1 MIMKT
6 AMREKDTPFPVPDYR
21 FDQKNDMFKR
31 VLWDEKMKPYG
42 EQFYREIK
50 YQEKAGYRK
59 IDYAFRNASW
69 NLEWSAGFGNVRSN
83 SGLYSWEGVSDR
95 IKAYVEAGGSV
106 RESPQEMSRIIKKVA
121 CFFGADLVGICRVHP
136 NWIYS
141 HEYNKAT
148 GEHTPIEI
156 PEGCHH
162 AIVMAIAMD
171 YKCFQMSPSAEM
183 GAAAGLGYS
192 KMAFVANLVA
202 TFIRGL
208 GYRALPSGNDTAISI
223 PLAVAA
229 GLGESGRSGLLI
241 TRKFGPR
248 VRICKVFTDLSLHY
262 DAYQPFGVHAFCEV
276 CKKCAKYCP
285 SQAIPHGNMTT
296 EGYNISNHSGVMKWY
311 ANMEKCFIFWA
322 KNHME
327 CGNCIRVCPFNK
339 PPGVIHDISRA
350 MIRRTPLF
358 NRPLLWVDDLL
369 QYDKPLPTTAFWDN
383 SC

>member
-1 MIMKT
+1 MSMKT
-6 AMREKDTPFPVPDYR
+6 AMKEQDTPFPVAEYR

-42 EQFYREIK
+42 EKYYKQVI

-59 IDYAFRNASW
+59 VDYAFRNASW

-83 SGLYSWEGVSDR
+83 SGLYSWEGVNDR
-95 IKAYVEAGGSV
+95 IKLYVEAGDSV
-106 RESPQEMSRIIKKVA
+106 RESPQDMSRIIKKVA
-121 CFFGADLVGICRVHP
+121 LFFGADLVGICQVHP

-141 HEYNKAT
+141 HEYNKVT
-148 GEHTPIEI
+148 REHNPMEI
-156 PEGCHH
+156 PEGCHN

-171 YKCFQMSPSAEM
+171 YKTFQMSPSGEM

-202 TFIRGL
+202 IFIRGL

-223 PLAVAA
+223 PLAMAA
-229 GLGESGRSGLLI
+229 GLGEVGRSGLLI
-241 TRKFGPR
+241 TQQFGPR
-248 VRICKVFTDLSLHY
+248 VRICKVFTDLPLHY
-262 DAYQPFGVHAFCEV
+262 DTYQPFGVKAFCEV
-276 CKKCAKYCP
+276 CRKCAKACP
-285 SQAIPHGNMTT
+285 SQAIPYGDMTT

-311 ANMEKCFIFWA
+311 VNMEKCFMFWA

-339 PPGVIHDISRA
+339 PGGLIHDFSRA

-358 NRPLLWVDDLL
+358 NRYLRWVDDIL
-369 QYDKPLPTTAFWDN
+369 QYGKRVSPTAFWDN
-383 SC
+383 T